1 MSVKKLLEALD
12 TQIVSGDILGA
23 FDQFFAEDCVTMSNE
38 NDKTSSKAQKHQG
51 LQWFFDGMVRTNR
64 IERLKARVDGDVS
77 LSEFVF
83 DFTDR
88 AGKNHLWHEV
98 IRRVWR
104 DGKVVEEKYYLDLHN
119 ENPLS
124 ETAKSEAPAKA
135 PRTAAKAEPAK
146 TETPAKATR
155 SAAQA
160 KPVKT
165 EAPAK
170 APRSAA
176 QAKPVKT
183 EAPVKAPRS
192 AAKAKPA
199 AEASSDQKPASTTSK
214 KATARK

>member
-1 MSVKKLLEALD
+1 
-12 TQIVSGDILGA
+12 
-23 FDQFFAEDCVTMSNE
+23 
-38 NDKTSSKAQKHQG
+38 
-51 LQWFFDGMVRTNR
+51 MVRTNR

-104 DGKVVEEKYYLDLHN
+104 DGKVVEEKYYLDLHHD
-119 ENPLS
+119 NPLS
-124 ETAKSEAPAKA
+124 ETPKSEAPAKA
-135 PRTAAKAEPAK
+135 APA
-146 TETPAKATR
+146 
-155 SAAQA
+155 
-160 KPVKT
+160 KT

-176 QAKPVKT
+176 KAKPAKT
-183 EAPVKAPRS
+183 EAPAKAPRSAVKAEAAKTEAPAKATRS

>member
-104 DGKVVEEKYYLDLHN
+104 DGKVVEEKYYLDLHHD
-119 ENPLS
+119 NPLS
-124 ETAKSEAPAKA
+124 ETPKSEAPAKA
-135 PRTAAKAEPAK
+135 APA
-146 TETPAKATR
+146 
-155 SAAQA
+155 
-160 KPVKT
+160 KT

-176 QAKPVKT
+176 KAKPAKT
-183 EAPVKAPRS
+183 EAPAKAPRSAVKAEAAKTEAPAKATRS